1 MQYFKSSRNAD
12 TTKPIVLSFDINK
25 SSLSLVFGLAVS
37 NTNSN
42 FNTSMAL
49 QVDIHKNSGSFV
61 EIIENTINKSSTHEN
76 NTFLGKKVIIEHEE
90 SKSGVLNSKNEIIS
104 PRPKLEKYDSE
115 THYVSFENTL
125 NELSNGSVMFML
137 TDEPKTNN
145 VIYSELGTY
154 ELADENAF
162 TITPFVLA
170 ADNENPLLLDV
181 DNDSLTFLLLGN
193 EVKQD
198 FSKQPTNIFTKTF
211 SSQSYKEYDSKL
223 NDYTSKLNDDTQNN
237 DNQSYRCR
245 FVMSNNCRNIS
256 FSVYENST
264 KSWKVI
270 KNSIY
275 NIEPISDENKM
286 QKIIFG
292 VTDPSYVSNITAN
305 F

>member
-25 SSLSLVFGLAVS
+25 PSLSLVFGLAVS
-37 NTNSN
+37 NTNSD
-42 FNTSMAL
+42 FNTSMSL
-49 QVDIHKNSGSFV
+49 EIDINKKSGSFT
-61 EIIENTINKSSTHEN
+61 EIIENTINKDTTHEN

-104 PRPKLEKYDSE
+104 PRPNLTEYDSDN
-115 THYVSFENTL
+115 YVVFDNSLEN
-125 NELSNGSVMFML
+125 LSNGSVLFIL
-137 TDEPKTNN
+137 NDEPKTNN
-145 VIYSELGTY
+145 VIFSELGTY

-162 TITPFVLA
+162 SITPFVLS

-181 DNDSLTFLLLGN
+181 DNDSLSFLLLGN

-198 FSKQPTNIFTKTF
+198 FSKLPTNIFTKQF
-211 SSQSYKEYDSKL
+211 SSQTDEENDSTQTYKEYDSKL
-223 NDYTSKLNDDTQNN
+223 NDYTP
-237 DNQSYRCR
+237 SYRCR

-256 FSVYENST
+256 FSVYEKST

-275 NIEPISDENKM
+275 NIAPISDKK
-286 QKIIFG
+286 KIIFG